1 MIAIT
6 EQAVPQYNRLAK
18 GWIIRLAED
27 GDEVAIRAVAAET
40 WAVTYAQTVRPT
52 NRERVIRQSY
62 APASLRRAFAR
73 NGKNIWFW
81 VAEADRTHEIVGF
94 AEVVLWAGPN
104 PCAELTRIY
113 ILPAYQKRGIG
124 AAMLDQTLATLAS
137 SELDDELRPPRL
149 ILSVEAHNAPAISF
163 YELRGFQLRREFV
176 IPLVGQMLEMKEY
189 ALEL

>member
-1 MIAIT
+1 MMATIR
-6 EQAVPQYNRLAK
+6 QAVAQQNKQAT
-18 GWIIRLAED
+18 GWTIRLAAD

-40 WAVTYAQTVRPT
+40 WAVTYAHTVRPN

-62 APASLRRAFAR
+62 ATASLRRAFAR

-81 VAEADRTHEIVGF
+81 VVENARTHEIVGF

-113 ILPAYQKRGIG
+113 ILPAYQKKGIG
-124 AAMLDQTLATLAS
+124 AAMLDQMLMTLTS
-137 SELDDELRPPRL
+137 TQLDDELRPPRL

-163 YELRGFQLRREFV
+163 YEARGFRLTKEFIV
-176 IPLVGQMLEMKEY
+176 PLAGQMLEMKEY